1 MANAGEV
8 YAEKCAEADVA
19 PRSEI
24 ARILDSWDS
33 KTALSIELPGNSL
46 ELFERRLGDLDVV
59 ALVQTILHACTD
71 QLESLDLSFHTLT
84 DKAAVAVEVVAVEVL
99 LRRKKDG

>member
-33 KTALSIELPGNSL
+33 KTALRIELPGNSL

-71 QLESLDLSFHTLT
+71 HRSC
-84 DKAAVAVEVVAVEVL
+84 AVWRSRRVEC
-99 LRRKKDG
+99 RPDPPNS